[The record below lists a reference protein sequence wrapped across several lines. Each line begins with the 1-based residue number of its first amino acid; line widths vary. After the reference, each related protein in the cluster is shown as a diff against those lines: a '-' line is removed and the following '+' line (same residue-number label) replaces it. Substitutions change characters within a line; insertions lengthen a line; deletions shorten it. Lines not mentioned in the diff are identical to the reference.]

1 MRLLDSTG
9 GLSLDGSNHFRLPAQ
24 GRPTSAHLDSLP
36 AQALRGATLGTG
48 PLGGADGGRRR
59 QRRGSRRAGRA
70 AGGTQNDDGLLSS
83 GDARE
88 RRGIDGA
95 CRVAG
100 PLAAV
105 GRRLA
110 ATKCGAQLG
119 LGGGG
124 WRSSVP
130 LNTERMWRVSLN
142 DLKVL
147 TFPTM
152 LRARLLPARA
162 AHARLRFRSQDRLQ
176 LPKSASGNFCIA
188 AAGSASTL
196 PRGGPSCAGSSLALA
211 RRASPGAALATAACL
226 WVNNLQTASIVSRFA
241 ETFHSPHPS
250 GIFVCRAL
258 PRAAE
263 RLLGQARARGGRA
276 EAPAR
281 RTLWP
286 TTSPSPAASQLSIP
300 RRAWGFPPRQLTAP
314 PTKAHFIARG
324 GGGGL
329 RKSQA

>member
-1 MRLLDSTG
+1 MQSPKARWGTPHRSQQPPPTPPYSGVSTSAPG
-9 GLSLDGSNHFRLPAQ
+9 GAR
-24 GRPTSAHLDSLP
+24 RPTHTRTLLPSWSCQSPFVPRTDSKGPRLADAAVRLHRWALARRLESLP
-36 AQALRGATLGTG
+36 PPGTG
-48 PLGGADGGRRR
+48 QAHISAPRFAPGAGSAWGDARDGPAWRSRWGRRR

-188 AAGSASTL
+188 AAGSASTS
-196 PRGGPSCAGSSLALA
+196 PAEAHPA
-211 RRASPGAALATAACL
+211 RAAALPLRGA
-226 WVNNLQTASIVSRFA
+226 
-241 ETFHSPHPS
+241 
-250 GIFVCRAL
+250 
-258 PRAAE
+258 PRLA
-263 RLLGQARARGGRA
+263 
-276 EAPAR
+276 
-281 RTLWP
+281 
-286 TTSPSPAASQLSIP
+286 QLSPPLHVSGSTICK
-300 RRAWGFPPRQLTAP
+300 RRL
-314 PTKAHFIARG
+314 
-324 GGGGL
+324 
-329 RKSQA
+329 S